1 MTSYVGDGLVPSRI
15 FTGGDKPRPYI
26 LIKNT
31 MDNQNKLLNY
41 FSLLKQKG
49 LIGRSYLFI
58 GDNFELVRKIV
69 KLINCKEDKNS
80 YCDACFDCKKFD
92 EGTHP
97 DLFVVESKTLSIT
110 IEAIREARQ
119 FVRLK
124 NFSANKKVII
134 IKEAENLG
142 EAAANAFLKT
152 LEEPPKNSFIAI
164 CAAKIDSLLPTIVS
178 RCSKIFLPFS
188 EDVSDDSQALM
199 VKQFLSG
206 QMPEFKERVLFSS
219 FIWTLA
225 VVLRDRLITQVGQN
239 NRLLKEEH
247 YEIIQRDF
255 KLNSVDCIEALRDIF
270 EIYAASSTI
279 NEKLALNIIKERFL

>member
-1 MTSYVGDGLVPSRI
+1 MPHPIIYGRGQSPPLHIMNNS
-15 FTGGDKPRPYI
+15 
-26 LIKNT
+26 
-31 MDNQNKLLNY
+31 NKLLNY

-69 KLINCKEDKNS
+69 KLINCKEGNS

-92 EGTHP
+92 EGMHP

-124 NFSANKKVII
+124 SFSANKKVII

-225 VVLRDRLITQVGQN
+225 VVLRDRLISQVGQN

-255 KLNSVDCIEALRDIF
+255 KLNSADCIEALRDIF
-270 EIYAASSTI
+270 EIYAASSTV
-279 NEKLALNIIKERFL
+279 NEKLALNIIKERLL

>member
-1 MTSYVGDGLVPSRI
+1 M
-15 FTGGDKPRPYI
+15 
-26 LIKNT
+26 
-31 MDNQNKLLNY
+31 MDNSKKLLNY

-58 GDNFELVRKIV
+58 GDNFELVKRVV
-69 KLINCKEDKNS
+69 KLINCREDKNY

-92 EGTHP
+92 EATHP
-97 DLFVVESKTLSIT
+97 DLFMVESKTLSIT

-119 FVRLK
+119 FIRLK
-124 NFSANKKVII
+124 SFSANKKVII

-178 RCSKIFLPFS
+178 RCSKIFLPFN
-188 EDVSDDSQALM
+188 ENVSDDSQALL
-199 VKQFLSG
+199 VRQFLSG
-206 QMPEFKERVLFSS
+206 QMPEFKERVEFSS

-225 VVLRDRLITQVGQN
+225 VVLRDNLVSKVAKN
-239 NRLLKEEH
+239 NCLLKDVH
-247 YEIIQRDF
+247 YEIIHRDF
-255 KLNSVDCIEALRDIF
+255 KLNTADCIDALRNIF
-270 EIYAASSTI
+270 EIYAASQTI
-279 NEKLALNIIKERFL
+279 NEKLALNLIKEKVL

>member
-1 MTSYVGDGLVPSRI
+1 
-15 FTGGDKPRPYI
+15 
-26 LIKNT
+26 
-31 MDNQNKLLNY
+31 MDNTKKLLNY

-69 KLINCKEDKNS
+69 KLINCKEGNS
-80 YCDACFDCKKFD
+80 YCDVCFDCKKFD
-92 EGTHP
+92 ESTHP

-124 NFSANKKVII
+124 SFSANKKVII

-225 VVLRDRLITQVGQN
+225 VVLRDRLVSQIAQN

-255 KLNSVDCIEALRDIF
+255 KLNSADCIEALRDIF
-270 EIYAASSTI
+270 EIYAASSTV
-279 NEKLALNIIKERFL
+279 NEKLALNLMKERLL